1 MKYNT
6 TRLEALIS
14 ENVPENRELE
24 FKELIIVNND
34 GEKKEFLYDVSSFAN
49 ANGGSIIYGI
59 KELNGTAQSIV
70 SINENI
76 DKLICKLENLLRDN
90 VEPRIIGMLIYE
102 VKSLKN
108 GSVIVIEV
116 PKSWQGPHQVTYQR
130 TNKFYSRNSAGKYLL
145 NVYELKNEF
154 LKYEG
159 IQQKITNWNIDRINA
174 IESKNSFLE
183 FQDHGKVLVNIVPLN
198 AFDGY
203 SNQSYN
209 LSLIY
214 NRSFSPL
221 SAGAIDAVINFE
233 GVLFSCQLENDKY
246 YSYLQVYKNGIIE
259 TATDYLLRPY
269 DQKLEIP
276 FFAATSSGM
285 HFEQDIIRCMEE
297 ILKIHESIGLI
308 QPYFVLISL
317 IGLKDYGIGLPGK
330 VNFQKSFVTIKANT
344 LQLQPIFVENRDI
357 EVEKILKPVFD
368 QIWNIFGYTGSNN
381 YDKNGSWM
389 PPLW

>member
-14 ENVPENRELE
+14 ENAPENRELE

-90 VEPRIIGMLIYE
+90 VEPRIVGILIYE
-102 VKSLKN
+102 VKTLN
-108 GSVIVIEV
+108 NESVIVMEI
-116 PKSWQGPHQVTYQR
+116 PKSWQAPHQVTYQR

-209 LSLIY
+209 LPLIY

-233 GVLFSCQLENDKY
+233 GVLFLSQNQNGKY
-246 YSYLQVYKNGIIE
+246 HSYLQVYKNGIIE
-259 TATDYLLRPY
+259 SATDYLLRPY

-297 ILKIHESIGLI
+297 IIKIHESIELI

-317 IGLKDYGIGLPGK
+317 IGMKDYGIGLPGK
-330 VNFQKSFVTIKANT
+330 VNLQKSFVRIKANT
-344 LQLQPIFVENRDI
+344 LQLQPIFIENRDI
-357 EVEKILKPVFD
+357 KVEKILKPVFD
-368 QIWNIFGYTGSNN
+368 QIWNIFGYAGSNN
-381 YDKNGSWM
+381 YDKNGNWR

>member
-6 TRLEALIS
+6 RILEALIS

-24 FKELIIVNND
+24 FKELININSD
-34 GEKKEFLYDVSSFAN
+34 SEKKEFLFDVSSFAN
-49 ANGGSIIYGI
+49 ASGGSIIYGI
-59 KELNGTAQSIV
+59 KEFNGTAQSIV

-102 VKSLKN
+102 VKSLN
-108 GSVIVIEV
+108 NESVIVIEI
-116 PKSWQGPHQVTYQR
+116 PKSWQGPHQVTFQR
-130 TNKFYSRNSAGKYLL
+130 TNKFYSRNTAGKYLL

-154 LKYEG
+154 LKYES

-209 LSLIY
+209 LPLIY
-214 NRSFSPL
+214 NRSISPL
-221 SAGAIDAVINFE
+221 SSGAIDAVINFE
-233 GVLFSCQLENDKY
+233 GVLFLSQNQNGKY
-246 YSYLQVYKNGIIE
+246 HSYLQVYKNGIIE

-269 DQKLEIP
+269 EQKFEIP
-276 FFAATSSGM
+276 FFEADSPGM
-285 HFEQDIIRCMEE
+285 HFEQDLIRCMEE
-297 ILKIHESIGLI
+297 ILKIHVSIELI

-317 IGLKDYGIGLPGK
+317 IGMKDYGIGLPGK
-330 VNFQKSFVTIKANT
+330 KSFVTIKANT
-344 LQLQPIFVENRDI
+344 LQLQPIFIENRDI
-357 EVEKILKPVFD
+357 EVEKMLKPVFD
-368 QIWNIFGYTGSNN
+368 QIWNIFGYTESIN
-381 YDKNGSWM
+381 YDKNGSWR